1 MSDSTRRQKHV
12 IGTTEELLAYSLA
25 LEKEAVERFT
35 ELADQMEVHNNHEVA
50 DLFYK
55 LAEIE
60 GKHVE
65 NVSRASAGK
74 TLPDF
79 LAWEFDWIDAGESPE
94 GGSLED
100 AHYLM
105 QPWHAIELAKLGEQR
120 AVAFFKHVA
129 ANAMDKDVEQMAHKL
144 VAEEEEHV
152 ELLEQWQKRFPKPE
166 DDWDHD
172 LDPPTVLE

>member
-1 MSDSTRRQKHV
+1 MIDKIHDPKQI

-25 LEKEAVERFT
+25 LEEEAVERFN

-50 DLFYK
+50 DLFYR

-65 NVSRASAGK
+65 KVRRASEGK
-74 TLPDF
+74 ELPNL

-105 QPWHAIELAKLGEQR
+105 QPWHAIELAKHGEQR
-120 AVAFFKHVA
+120 AVAFFRHVA
-129 ANAMDKDVEQMAHKL
+129 SNATNEEVEKMARKL
-144 VAEEEEHV
+144 VAEEQEHV
-152 ELLEQWQKRFPKPE
+152 ELLEQWQQRFPKPD
-166 DDWDHD
+166 DDWDDD
-172 LDPPTVLE
+172 LDPPTMLE

>member
-1 MSDSTRRQKHV
+1 MTDQPRKTKQV

-25 LEKEAVERFT
+25 LETEAVERFT
-35 ELADQMEVHNNHEVA
+35 DLGDQMEIHNNHEVA

-65 NVSRASAGK
+65 NVNKTSAGK
-74 TLPDF
+74 ELPNI
-79 LAWEFDWIDAGESPE
+79 LAWEFDWIDECESPE
-94 GGSLED
+94 GGAMDE

-105 QPWHAIELAKLGEQR
+105 QPWHAIELAKHGEQR

-129 ANAMDKDVEQMAHKL
+129 CNATDEAVKEMALEL

-152 ELLEQWQKRFPKPE
+152 ELLEQWQQRFPKPD
-166 DDWDHD
+166 DDWDED
-172 LDPPTVLE
+172 LDPPTIVE

>member
-1 MSDSTRRQKHV
+1 MTDNTNDQKQI

-25 LEKEAVERFT
+25 MEEEAVERFN

-65 NVSRASAGK
+65 NVNRAAAGK
-74 TLPDF
+74 ELPDL
-79 LAWEFDWIDAGESPE
+79 LAWEFDWIDEGESPE

-105 QPWHAIELAKLGEQR
+105 QPWHAIELAKRGEQR

-129 ANAMDKDVEQMAHKL
+129 SNATDKAVEKMAREL

-152 ELLEQWQKRFPKPE
+152 ALLEQWQERFPKPE
-166 DDWDHD
+166 DDWDDD
-172 LDPPTVLE
+172 LDPPIILE

>member
-1 MSDSTRRQKHV
+1 MTDNKRKPKQT

-60 GKHVE
+60 GKHVD
-65 NVSRASAGK
+65 NVNRASQGK
-74 TLPDF
+74 QLPDL
-79 LAWEFDWIDAGESPE
+79 LAWEFDWIGAGQSPE
-94 GGSLED
+94 GGSMED

-105 QPWHAIELAKLGEQR
+105 QPWHAIELAKHGEQR

-129 ANAMDKDVEQMAHKL
+129 STATDKEVQKMAREL
-144 VAEEEEHV
+144 VIEEEEHV
-152 ELLEQWQKRFPKPE
+152 ALLEQWQQRFPKPADNW
-166 DDWDHD
+166 DDD
-172 LDPPTVLE
+172 LDPPTILE